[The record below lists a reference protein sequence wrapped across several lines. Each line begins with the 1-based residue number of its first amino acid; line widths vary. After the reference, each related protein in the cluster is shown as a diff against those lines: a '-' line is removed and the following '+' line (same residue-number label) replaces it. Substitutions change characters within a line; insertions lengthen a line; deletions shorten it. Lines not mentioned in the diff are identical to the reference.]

1 MAIEGLGPITG
12 TFPKERMSDEELR
25 EIPAHEGFDQ
35 AWKDAIAQAEQAW
48 HAPGQDRV
56 EIPVTIE
63 YQARIDIWN
72 PGGIGQYGVKITP
85 TG

>member
-1 MAIEGLGPITG
+1 MATEGLGPITG

-35 AWKDAIAQAEQAW
+35 AWRDAIAQAEKTW
-48 HAPGQDRV
+48 HTPGQDRV
-56 EIPVTIE
+56 EQAVTVE
-63 YQARIDIWN
+63 YSARIDIWN
-72 PGGIGQYGVKITP
+72 PGGIGQYSVKINP